1 MTTPDDK
8 ARRDQ
13 ITKTVMVACCPVILA
28 IAVGTRSWG
37 WPVHQALTGAALL
50 LPVLAYDL
58 TRLWF
63 RYQG

>member
-1 MTTPDDK
+1 MTW
-8 ARRDQ
+8 
-13 ITKTVMVACCPVILA
+13 TVMVACCAVIPA
-28 IAVGTRSWG
+28 IAAGTRSWG

-50 LPVLAYDL
+50 LPVLAYAL